1 MLRKELSRLVISADM
16 TSMTIE
22 KKVKELYNTIGDL
35 RNTSHQFF
43 S

>member
-1 MLRKELSRLVISADM
+1 MLKELSQLVISADM

-22 KKVKELYNTIGDL
+22 LNVKELYTIIGDL
-35 RNTSHQFF
+35 QKTSHQFF